1 MAYREMKK
9 KIIALA
15 VLLVL
20 LIALAVFWK
29 ILDDYEVRK
38 VYVEGNTHYTV
49 DEISRMVQKGWFGN
63 NTLIL
68 SAKYSNKSI
77 TGVPFIETM
86 DVSVEDKNTI
96 RINVYEKALAGYVS
110 YLDGYMYFDRDG
122 IVVENSRV
130 ITRGIPLVTGL
141 DFDHFVMYEPL
152 PVKNETVFNEIL
164 GVTQMLGKYKILTD
178 RIYFDKNYEMTLY
191 FNDIRVEL
199 GNGDLIEEKI
209 QRLNAILPELEGLS
223 GVLRLG
229 GYQTGQESIT
239 FTKDEKDEIDHSG
252 QEE

>member
-1 MAYREMKK
+1 MAYSELKK
-9 KIIALA
+9 KIIILT
-15 VLLVL
+15 VLLGL
-20 LIALAVFWK
+20 FIALFIFWK
-29 ILDDYEVRK
+29 ILDDYEVKK

-49 DEISRMVQKGWFGN
+49 DEISRIVEKGWFGN

-68 SAKYSNKSI
+68 SAKYRNKSI

-96 RINVYEKALAGYVS
+96 RINVYEKALAGYVA

-152 PVKNETVFNEIL
+152 PVKNDTVFNEIL
-164 GVTQMLGKYKILTD
+164 GVTQMLGKYRILTD
-178 RIYFDKNYEMTLY
+178 RIYFDKNFEMTLY
-191 FNDIRVEL
+191 FGRIRVEL

-209 QRLNAILPELEGLS
+209 QRLNAILPELEGMS

-239 FTKDEKDEIDHSG
+239 FTKDEEDKIDQMSQDE
-252 QEE
+252 

>member
-1 MAYREMKK
+1 MAYSELKK
-9 KIIALA
+9 KIIIRT
-15 VLLVL
+15 VLLGL
-20 LIALAVFWK
+20 FIALFIFWK
-29 ILDDYEVRK
+29 ILDDYEVKK

-49 DEISRMVQKGWFGN
+49 DEISRIVEKGWFGN

-68 SAKYSNKSI
+68 SAKYRNKSI

-96 RINVYEKALAGYVS
+96 RINVYEKALAGYVA

-152 PVKNETVFNEIL
+152 PVKNDTVFNEIL
-164 GVTQMLGKYKILTD
+164 GVTQMLGKYRILTD
-178 RIYFDKNYEMTLY
+178 RIYFDKNFEMTLY
-191 FNDIRVEL
+191 FGRIRVEL

-209 QRLNAILPELEGLS
+209 QRLNAILPELEGMS

-239 FTKDEKDEIDHSG
+239 FTKDEEDKIDQMGQDE
-252 QEE
+252 